1 MKHAA
6 DGGGYEDLDEKWF
19 LQSMTEVGFGANGS
33 VYETPVANGTPKTT
47 PYPFWAGK
55 SQADKIKYLSGAARF
70 WWLRSAYPGV
80 GSSGIERYVG
90 TSGAL
95 YSYAVHNANGA
106 VPSCCII

>member
-47 PYPFWAGK
+47 AYPFWAGK
-55 SQADKIKYLSGAARF
+55 SQADKIKYLSGAARN
-70 WWLRSAYPGV
+70 WWLRSANPGV
-80 GSSGIERYVG
+80 GHSNDERDVY

-95 YSYAVHNANGA
+95 GINTVNIANGA